1 MGETNLYAY
10 NFQDFSKFL
19 QQKNFPISATLDNNT
34 PSFWDLIFRL
44 NLTNV
49 EIEDLER
56 LKSLL
61 SQIHM
66 TPPAPRCKSLHTM
79 FSRVFSIKLFL
90 SASSISSYFVSF
102 YLAKFW

>member
-10 NFQDFSKFL
+10 NFQEFSKFL

-66 TPPAPRCKSLHTM
+66 TPAPRCKSLHTI
-79 FSRVFSIKLFL
+79 FFKSFL
-90 SASSISSYFVSF
+90 NKIVSF
-102 YLAKFW
+102 SLINFLVFRFFLPS